1 MTRLPSKTTYDYVIA
16 GGGTAGCVLAGRLTE
31 DPSVSVLLLE
41 AGRRDLH
48 PFIHIPLGFAK
59 LTSGPYEWGYESTP
73 QKHGRDRVVPLAQGK
88 VLGGGGS
95 INAQVYT
102 RGIPED
108 YDGWAQ
114 SSGFEEWSADGI
126 RPYFLKSEKNQ
137 RLAGPEHGT
146 EGPLQVSDLMEPH
159 PLSQAFVKS
168 GQQYGLPFTGDFNN
182 GNPHGV
188 GFYQRT
194 TTPSGF
200 RCSAATGYLTPKVRR
215 RPNLTITT
223 HANVHR
229 INVQDGRATGVT
241 ARIGESTV
249 DFTAKQEV
257 IVASG
262 AFGSPRLLQLS
273 GIGDARH
280 LASVGVDTVHNL
292 PGVGENLH
300 DHCDL
305 DIIYEL
311 KEHGSLDRIQKIG
324 PSMMAAGIEY
334 LAFRSGPLTSTGV
347 EAGAFSH
354 GDPDDPT
361 VNLQFHFLPASGAEA
376 GIASAPVGRGVTIN
390 SYFLRPRSRGTV
402 KIASSNPQVMPD
414 IDPNFLADEYDMAMS
429 IEGVRQTREMMQ
441 QSEIAKY
448 VSKELI
454 DDSYG
459 FRNDDDYRR
468 FVTDF
473 GRTAYHPVGTC
484 KMGDSED
491 AVVDASLRVHGMK
504 GLRVVD
510 SSVMPA
516 VNSSNTQAPTVAI
529 AEKAVDMI
537 RAGR

>member
-1 MTRLPSKTTYDYVIA
+1 MARVSSKTTYDYVIA
-16 GGGTAGCVLAGRLTE
+16 GGGTAGCVLAARLTE
-31 DPSVSVLLLE
+31 DPSVTVLLLE

-59 LTSGPYEWGYESTP
+59 LTSGPYEWGYESVA
-73 QKHGRDRVVPLAQGK
+73 QKHGKDRVVPLAQGK

-102 RGIPED
+102 RGIAYD
-108 YDGWAQ
+108 YDEWARL
-114 SSGFEEWSADGI
+114 SGYEEWNADGV
-126 RPYFLKSEKNQ
+126 RPYFRKSENNS

-146 EGPLQVSDLMEPH
+146 DGPLKVSDLMDPH
-159 PLSQAFVKS
+159 PLSRAFVKS
-168 GQQYGLPFTGDFNN
+168 GQDYGLPFTGDFN
-182 GNPHGV
+182 GGDPHGV

-194 TTPSGF
+194 TTPTGF
-200 RCSAATGYLTPKVRR
+200 RCSSATGYLTPKVRR
-215 RPNLTITT
+215 RPNLTIVT
-223 HANVHR
+223 HAHVHQVL
-229 INVQDGRATGVT
+229 VQDGRATGVK
-241 ARIGESTV
+241 ARVRNSTET
-249 DFTAKQEV
+249 FYAEREV

-273 GIGDARH
+273 GIGDAAH
-280 LASVGVDTVHNL
+280 LKAAGVDTVHHL

-311 KEHGSLDRIQKIG
+311 KEYGSLDRYQKVG
-324 PSMMAAGIEY
+324 PAVMSAGIEY

-354 GDPDDPT
+354 GDPDDPN

-402 KIASSNPQVMPD
+402 RIASSNPKVMPH
-414 IDPNFLADEYDMAMS
+414 IDPNFLADEYDVAMS

-441 QSEIAKY
+441 QSEIAKHI
-448 VSKELI
+448 SRELI

-459 FRNDDDYRR
+459 FKSDDDYRR

-484 KMGDSED
+484 QMGDSDD
-491 AVVDASLRVHGMK
+491 AVVDASLRVHGMH

-510 SSVMPA
+510 SSVMPS

-529 AEKAVDMI
+529 AEKASDMI
-537 RAGR
+537 KAGR